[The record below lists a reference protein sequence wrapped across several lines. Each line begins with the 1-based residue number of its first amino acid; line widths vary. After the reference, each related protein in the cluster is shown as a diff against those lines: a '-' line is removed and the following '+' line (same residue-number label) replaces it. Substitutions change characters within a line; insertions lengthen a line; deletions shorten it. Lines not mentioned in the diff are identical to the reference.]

1 MGSLNRTI
9 RLLCIVPI
17 STTGMTEDL
26 VRIYKPRPGLDIS
39 FIDGRGL
46 LGCPPCIENETQA
59 FESTRA
65 VLPRTV
71 DYISSHTLDGVLICC
86 FSNHPLVSALRKR
99 VTIPVTGIFQ
109 AALQEATQHGG
120 KFGIVT
126 TAWAWERPL
135 TDSVSELGFRRNS
148 AGVAAT
154 GIGPLELE
162 ILDREVVINRIATF
176 SKALIDKGAQS
187 IILGCAGM
195 TALEEDIL
203 AALPPGIRTVDGVRA
218 GIRILSRLAEETV
231 IMETAPRCIDDSK
244 CICTIHSTQL
254 TSGAAQVP

>member
-9 RLLCIVPI
+9 QLLCIVPI

-26 VRIYKPRPGLDIS
+26 GRAYKSSPGLDIS

-46 LGCPPCIENETQA
+46 ADCPPCIENLAQA
-59 FESTRA
+59 FASTRA
-65 VLPRTV
+65 ILPRAV
-71 DYISSHTLDGVLICC
+71 DYITSHAIDGVLVCC
-86 FSNHPLVSALRKR
+86 FSDHPLVDALREL
-99 VTIPVTGIFQ
+99 VTAPVTGMFQ

-126 TAWAWERPL
+126 TTRAWEKPL
-135 TDSVSELGFRRNS
+135 SDSVSELGFRENS

-154 GIGPLELE
+154 GLGPLELE
-162 ILDREVVINRIATF
+162 SLDREAVVDRIGAFSKPLINR
-176 SKALIDKGAQS
+176 GAQS

-195 TALEEDIL
+195 TALEADIL

-218 GIRILSRLAEETV
+218 GISILSRV
-231 IMETAPRCIDDSK
+231 VGETAIPGTALPRIVDSK
-244 CICTIHSTQL
+244 GRKPARL
-254 TSGAAQVP
+254 YDF

>member
-1 MGSLNRTI
+1 MGSLDRTV

-26 VRIYKPRPGLDIS
+26 GRIYKSSPGLDIY

-46 LGCPPCIENETQA
+46 LGCPPCIENQSHA
-59 FESTRA
+59 LASTRA
-65 VLPRTV
+65 VLPRAV
-71 DYISSHTLDGVLICC
+71 NYISSHTLDGILICC
-86 FSNHPLVSALRKR
+86 FSDHPLVYALREL

-126 TAWAWERPL
+126 TARAWEKPL
-135 TDSVSELGFRRNS
+135 AHSVSELGFCENS

-154 GIGPLELE
+154 GLGPLELE
-162 ILDREVVINRIATF
+162 SLDREVVIDRIILS
-176 SKALIDKGAQS
+176 SKPLVDNGAQS

-195 TALEEDIL
+195 TALEADIL
-203 AALPPGIRTVDGVRA
+203 TALPPGTRTVDGVRA
-218 GIRILSRLAEETV
+218 GINILSRLAQETT
-231 IMETAPRCIDDSK
+231 IIETTHPGIDDSK
-244 CICTIHSTQL
+244 RVCTIHKTEL
-254 TSGAAQVP
+254 TSGAAQVI